1 MQARNR
7 GICQRK
13 NISSITAQKPVLNL
27 SLHAISSQEIKDH
40 LRTQFVNLLCWKL
53 CCWTNKLQELHW
65 KHLLLNN
72 QEENSV
78 STRHYCHWQRHGD
91 RRGTTVVNRRRKS
104 AVGQSA
110 GGTGIDPEVLYK
122 VAWYASRRPL
132 RCHLLQ
138 QSATLIYPPV
148 L

>member
-1 MQARNR
+1 
-7 GICQRK
+7 
-13 NISSITAQKPVLNL
+13 
-27 SLHAISSQEIKDH
+27 
-40 LRTQFVNLLCWKL
+40 LLKA
-53 CCWTNKLQELHW
+53 
-65 KHLLLNN
+65 LLLNKQTAGTSLKAFVVDN

-122 VAWYASRRPL
+122 VA
-132 RCHLLQ
+132 
-138 QSATLIYPPV
+138 
-148 L
+148 